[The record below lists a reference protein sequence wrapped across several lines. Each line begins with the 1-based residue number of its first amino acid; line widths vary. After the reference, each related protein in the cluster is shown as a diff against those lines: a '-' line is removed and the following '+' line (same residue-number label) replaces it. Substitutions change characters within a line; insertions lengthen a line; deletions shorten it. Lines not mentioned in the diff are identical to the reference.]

1 MDATIDAARIR
12 AEAIR
17 EFAEELKARSESEW
31 YHDVKTNQIIIYR
44 YVVIEDIDDLVVA
57 MTGKTEGK

>member
-1 MDATIDAARIR
+1 MEATIDAARIR

-31 YHDVKTNQIIIYR
+31 YRDVETNQIIIYR
-44 YVVIEDIDDLVVA
+44 TVTIEDIDDLVDA